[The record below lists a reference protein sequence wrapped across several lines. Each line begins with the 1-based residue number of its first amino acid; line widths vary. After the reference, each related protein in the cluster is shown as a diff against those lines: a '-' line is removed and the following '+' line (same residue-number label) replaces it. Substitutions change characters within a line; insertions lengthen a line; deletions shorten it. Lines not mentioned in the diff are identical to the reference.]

1 MTFSSF
7 LKYFSVFY
15 FYLCLNFLP
24 EKKQNMIKTLKYSLI
39 FIIISLT
46 LAMSVAYWGVG
57 ADTLTGKRIIGVC
70 VLAFSFIFMPL
81 FIYYRYRNKTLEDFR
96 WKSTKENTS
105 E

>member
-1 MTFSSF
+1 
-7 LKYFSVFY
+7 
-15 FYLCLNFLP
+15 
-24 EKKQNMIKTLKYSLI
+24 MIKTLKYSLI